1 MADKQTQEQADKSNM
16 IKDPED
22 WTTGD
27 EPMTG
32 AQRSYLKTLS
42 EEAKEPFDENLTKAQ
57 ASKRIEELQQKTGR
71 GTDSHK

>member
-1 MADKQTQEQADKSNM
+1 MSDVERNP

-32 AQRSYLKTLS
+32 AQQSYLATLAQ
-42 EEAKEPFDENLTKAQ
+42 EAGESAPEGLTKRE
-57 ASKRIEELQQKTGR
+57 ASERIEELQKRTGR
-71 GTDSHK
+71 GG